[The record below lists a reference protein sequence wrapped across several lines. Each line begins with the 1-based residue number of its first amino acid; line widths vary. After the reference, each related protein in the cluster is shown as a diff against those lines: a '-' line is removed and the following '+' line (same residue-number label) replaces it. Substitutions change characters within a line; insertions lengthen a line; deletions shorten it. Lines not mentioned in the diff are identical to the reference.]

1 MRPEKLDHLLE
12 HVYLLLEE
20 NEETS
25 EYENGVRC
33 DHASLNGY
41 AEQLPS
47 AEASKFLNVT
57 GETFELTELGE
68 KKAESLVRRHRLT
81 ERLLSDLLQISED
94 EMESQACKFEHVL
107 SPEVEDSICTF
118 LGHPTYCPH
127 GRKIPRGECCKGFKT
142 EIRQV
147 VVPLDRVEV
156 GTTSKIMFTTPAY
169 HERYERLTLLG
180 VEPGAEIKLYQKI
193 PSFVVKVDQTE
204 VALDKE
210 VAQEIFVRPSNGK

>member
-1 MRPEKLDHLLE
+1 MKREKLDHLLE
-12 HVYLLLEE
+12 HVFLLLED
-20 NEETS
+20 NEKSS
-25 EYENGVRC
+25 EHGNVVRC

-41 AEQLPS
+41 AEYLS
-47 AEASKFLNVT
+47 DAEESKYLNVT

-81 ERLLSDLLQISED
+81 ERLLSDLLQVSEE

-107 SPEVEDSICTF
+107 SPEVEDSLCTF

-142 EIRQV
+142 EVRQV

-204 VALDKE
+204 VALDRD
-210 VAQEIFVRPSNGK
+210 VAREIFVRPSNGK